1 MKLNQTKN
9 KTFRRD
15 LIVEIYYI
23 KNQKQNKQRQ
33 YLKKEKKQTK
43 TKHFRTDLMVKFTI
57 KNKKKENTPPIEVV
71 KTQNEVAIDQLEV
84 RMHHWKKTAKGSLCT
99 TCTNCQV
106 SWKRKPTRKG
116 SGHWIFELLQQRG

>member
-57 KNKKKENTPPIEVV
+57 KNKKKEN
-71 KTQNEVAIDQLEV
+71 KQRQYL
-84 RMHHWKKTAKGSLCT
+84 
-99 TCTNCQV
+99 
-106 SWKRKPTRKG
+106 KRKKQTKTKT
-116 SGHWIFELLQQRG
+116 F